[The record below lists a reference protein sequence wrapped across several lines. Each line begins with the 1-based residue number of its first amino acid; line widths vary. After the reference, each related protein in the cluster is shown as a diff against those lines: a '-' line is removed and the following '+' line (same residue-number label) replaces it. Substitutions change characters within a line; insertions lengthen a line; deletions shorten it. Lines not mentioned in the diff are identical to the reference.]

1 MKDLNA
7 FNTTYT
13 EDLYKIPGKNAIAI
27 NCRWSTVSVEER
39 ALLSK
44 ILGAVRLDL
53 AAVQVIF
60 TKELQMSEWAEKPK
74 RLIAFGL
81 TIAGVSKYEVITT
94 PQTQLVLADSL
105 SELMNDDGL
114 KKKLWQCL
122 KQLFTI

>member
-1 MKDLNA
+1 MKDLTA

-27 NCRWSTVSVEER
+27 SCRWSAVSIEER
-39 ALLSK
+39 ELLSK
-44 ILGAVRLDL
+44 IMGAVRLDL

-60 TKELQMSEWAEKPK
+60 VEDLQLSEWVEKPK

-81 TIAGVSKYEVITT
+81 AISGVAKYEVITT
-94 PQTQLVLADSL
+94 PETQLVLADSL
-105 SELMNDDGL
+105 SDLMNDDGL

>member
-1 MKDLNA
+1 MKDLNT

-27 NCRWSTVSVEER
+27 NCKWSAVSIEER
-39 ALLSK
+39 ELLSK

-60 TKELQMSEWAEKPK
+60 TENLQMSEWVDKPK

-81 TIAGVSKYEVITT
+81 TISGVSKYEVITT
-94 PQTQLVLADSL
+94 PETQLVLADSL